1 MLTIAVS
8 DMSPL
13 QTRGFV
19 YEAGAGEDTF
29 VYVIDN
35 GVNVHV
41 ENVSTYWNIFLLQF

>member
-8 DMSPL
+8 NMAP
-13 QTRGFV
+13 QTPRGFV

-29 VYVIDN
+29 VYVIDY

-41 ENVSTYWNIFLLQF
+41 QNVSTYWNIFLLQF